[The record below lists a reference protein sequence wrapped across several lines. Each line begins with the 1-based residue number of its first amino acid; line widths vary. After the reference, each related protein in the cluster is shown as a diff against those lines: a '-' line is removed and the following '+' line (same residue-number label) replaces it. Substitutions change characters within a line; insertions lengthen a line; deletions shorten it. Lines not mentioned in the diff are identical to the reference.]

1 MEVPEPNCIYLIS
14 SYGESPIEALFLK
27 EERGFYIFKY
37 QNIKLPIRKQYVK
50 ILKEIKNERN

>member
-14 SYGESPIEALFLK
+14 SYGEPPIEALFLK
-27 EERGFYIFKY
+27 EERGFYVFEH

-50 ILKEIKNERN
+50 ILKEIKNESN